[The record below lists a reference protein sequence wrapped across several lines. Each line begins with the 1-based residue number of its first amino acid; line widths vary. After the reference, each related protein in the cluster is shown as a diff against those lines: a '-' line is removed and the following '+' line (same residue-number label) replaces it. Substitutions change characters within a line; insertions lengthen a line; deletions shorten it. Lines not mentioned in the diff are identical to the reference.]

1 MKYFLYIFTYLLLG
15 ASCSSPSRPID
26 YGTELT
32 ATDSICL
39 SIDEHTHYESKSIF
53 QFEENGHEYLSF
65 LNEKASYKVHIYDL
79 DTKQVIKTIHL
90 QKEGRN
96 AMPSTNGCFPL
107 SSKHFL
113 ITTWNGVFGIINEKG
128 EVENKNSFWKDSVNF
143 HAFDHICC
151 MSYTYRPAIIKDSI
165 LYFSQSLLKYPR
177 KKDEWDKIPIFAYA
191 DLHKKKLGWTELR
204 YPSIFNKDEID
215 YILYDPEISYT
226 YTGKEVVVSLG
237 QYDSIFVSSDFKH
250 KKAYNAKSH
259 YLPHVRPV
267 SQNLQIDL
275 FKTIHDRGLQPHYHH
290 LMYDKYRKV
299 FYRFALMPDDNIK
312 PFSNNPHQSFS
323 IIILNKDYEII
334 GETKFPGNTYA
345 HHLCFVGKKG
355 LYISENNENNPQFD
369 ENKLVFRCFTLQGR
383 KKMKKKNYSIILCG
397 GLFLA
402 SCMSNN
408 DKCLQKLFDE
418 VGVEKS
424 QIHNA
429 THLVTIL
436 GNGCKGCIHKA
447 LSEIHNSTDTIY
459 IIACKSK
466 KTFNLIVNK
475 NTDDYSNVYLDTK
488 SILVELDMAKN
499 TPRVY
504 LLNNGKYVSHSFYGN
519 ESPSE
524 EANTT
529 ITFNTNEID
538 LGKISRTEKARIKFT
553 IWNTGK
559 NIVRISHID
568 LSCEC
573 LNIENEITEINPG
586 DSTCLNIIFHPDD
599 IGKFQR
605 EILLYGNFDS
615 SPKLLT
621 ITGEYF

>member
-334 GETKFPGNTYA
+334 GETKFP
-345 HHLCFVGKKG
+345 
-355 LYISENNENNPQFD
+355 D
-369 ENKLVFRCFTLQGR
+369 
-383 KKMKKKNYSIILCG
+383 
-397 GLFLA
+397 
-402 SCMSNN
+402 N

-418 VGVEKS
+418 VGVKKS

-466 KTFNLIVNK
+466 KTFNLITNK
-475 NTDDYSNVYLDTK
+475 NIDDYSNVYLDTK

-621 ITGEYF
+621 ITGECF

>member
-53 QFEENGHEYLSF
+53 QFKENGHEYLSF

-165 LYFSQSLLKYPR
+165 LYFSQSLL
-177 KKDEWDKIPIFAYA
+177 
-191 DLHKKKLGWTELR
+191 
-204 YPSIFNKDEID
+204 SIFNKDEID

-383 KKMKKKNYSIILCG
+383 KK
-397 GLFLA
+397 
-402 SCMSNN
+402 
-408 DKCLQKLFDE
+408 
-418 VGVEKS
+418 
-424 QIHNA
+424 
-429 THLVTIL
+429 
-436 GNGCKGCIHKA
+436 
-447 LSEIHNSTDTIY
+447 
-459 IIACKSK
+459 
-466 KTFNLIVNK
+466 
-475 NTDDYSNVYLDTK
+475 
-488 SILVELDMAKN
+488 
-499 TPRVY
+499 
-504 LLNNGKYVSHSFYGN
+504 
-519 ESPSE
+519 
-524 EANTT
+524 
-529 ITFNTNEID
+529 
-538 LGKISRTEKARIKFT
+538 
-553 IWNTGK
+553 
-559 NIVRISHID
+559 
-568 LSCEC
+568 
-573 LNIENEITEINPG
+573 
-586 DSTCLNIIFHPDD
+586 
-599 IGKFQR
+599 
-605 EILLYGNFDS
+605 
-615 SPKLLT
+615 
-621 ITGEYF
+621 

>member
-1 MKYFLYIFTYLLLG
+1 
-15 ASCSSPSRPID
+15 
-26 YGTELT
+26 
-32 ATDSICL
+32 
-39 SIDEHTHYESKSIF
+39 
-53 QFEENGHEYLSF
+53 
-65 LNEKASYKVHIYDL
+65 
-79 DTKQVIKTIHL
+79 
-90 QKEGRN
+90 
-96 AMPSTNGCFPL
+96 
-107 SSKHFL
+107 
-113 ITTWNGVFGIINEKG
+113 
-128 EVENKNSFWKDSVNF
+128 
-143 HAFDHICC
+143 
-151 MSYTYRPAIIKDSI
+151 
-165 LYFSQSLLKYPR
+165 
-177 KKDEWDKIPIFAYA
+177 
-191 DLHKKKLGWTELR
+191 
-204 YPSIFNKDEID
+204 
-215 YILYDPEISYT
+215 
-226 YTGKEVVVSLG
+226 
-237 QYDSIFVSSDFKH
+237 
-250 KKAYNAKSH
+250 
-259 YLPHVRPV
+259 
-267 SQNLQIDL
+267 
-275 FKTIHDRGLQPHYHH
+275 
-290 LMYDKYRKV
+290 
-299 FYRFALMPDDNIK
+299 
-312 PFSNNPHQSFS
+312 
-323 IIILNKDYEII
+323 
-334 GETKFPGNTYA
+334 
-345 HHLCFVGKKG
+345 
-355 LYISENNENNPQFD
+355 
-369 ENKLVFRCFTLQGR
+369 
-383 KKMKKKNYSIILCG
+383 MKKKNYSIILCG

-466 KTFNLIVNK
+466 KTFNLIANK
-475 NTDDYSNVYLDTK
+475 NIDDYSNVYLDTK

-519 ESPSE
+519 ESPSK

-529 ITFNTNEID
+529 ITFNTNEIN

-621 ITGEYF
+621 ITGECF

>member
-369 ENKLVFRCFTLQGR
+369 ENKLVFRCFTLQGQE
-383 KKMKKKNYSIILCG
+383 KMKKKNYSIILCG

-466 KTFNLIVNK
+466 KTFNLIANK
-475 NTDDYSNVYLDTK
+475 NIDDYSNVYLDTK

-538 LGKISRTEKARIKFT
+538 LGKISRTEKAKIKFT

-621 ITGEYF
+621 ITGECF

>member
-1 MKYFLYIFTYLLLG
+1 MQTFI
-15 ASCSSPSRPID
+15 
-26 YGTELT
+26 
-32 ATDSICL
+32 
-39 SIDEHTHYESKSIF
+39 
-53 QFEENGHEYLSF
+53 
-65 LNEKASYKVHIYDL
+65 
-79 DTKQVIKTIHL
+79 
-90 QKEGRN
+90 
-96 AMPSTNGCFPL
+96 
-107 SSKHFL
+107 
-113 ITTWNGVFGIINEKG
+113 
-128 EVENKNSFWKDSVNF
+128 
-143 HAFDHICC
+143 
-151 MSYTYRPAIIKDSI
+151 
-165 LYFSQSLLKYPR
+165 
-177 KKDEWDKIPIFAYA
+177 
-191 DLHKKKLGWTELR
+191 KKLGWTELR

-237 QYDSIFVSSDFKH
+237 QYDSIFVSSNFKH

-345 HHLCFVGKKG
+345 HHLCFVGKKACIFQRIMKTILSLTKTNWYSG
-355 LYISENNENNPQFD
+355 VSHF
-369 ENKLVFRCFTLQGR
+369 KAG
-383 KKMKKKNYSIILCG
+383 KMKKKNYSIILCG

-466 KTFNLIVNK
+466 KTFNLIANK
-475 NTDDYSNVYLDTK
+475 NIDDYSNVYLDTK

-519 ESPSE
+519 ESPSK

-621 ITGEYF
+621 ITGECF